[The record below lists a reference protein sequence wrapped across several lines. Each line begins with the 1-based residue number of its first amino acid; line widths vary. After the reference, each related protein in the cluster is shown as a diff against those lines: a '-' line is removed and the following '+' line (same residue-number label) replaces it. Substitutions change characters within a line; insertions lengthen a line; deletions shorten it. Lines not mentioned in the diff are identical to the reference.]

1 MGLALAARRG
11 VRVDLLLPRQSNH
24 LLADIARLAAIREL
38 AAAGANIWLSPQMI
52 HAKAIV
58 IDEKLALAGSANLD
72 SRSLFLNY
80 ELMIA
85 FNDAAVVRDFEAWID
100 LQRIDAKIY
109 QPKEPGVARQLLE
122 AMVRWVA
129 FQL

>member
-1 MGLALAARRG
+1 
-11 VRVDLLLPRQSNH
+11 
-24 LLADIARLAAIREL
+24 LADIARLYAFREL
-38 AAAGANIWLSPQMI
+38 AAAGANIWLSPQMV

-58 IDEKLALAGSANLD
+58 IDDKLALVGSANLD

-80 ELMIA
+80 EIMLA
-85 FNDAAVVRDFEAWID
+85 FNDENVVKDFEAWID
-100 LQRIDAKIY
+100 LQRTDAQIY
-109 QPKEPGVARQLLE
+109 RPHPPRLPRELLE